1 MLLACVYA
9 LLRALLRLLLVRWR
23 WLTATDIELLVLQ
36 HERRLL
42 LRRTGGAVWEPGD
55 RLWLAALSRALPP
68 SQWHVLPVHPAT
80 LRRWHREL
88 IQRRWLAV
96 GRRREPGR
104 PPLAAELQALIV
116 RLAHENPRWGYVRI
130 KGELLKLGHGVSA
143 TAIRMTLR
151 RRGIPPA
158 PQRAGLTWPVF
169 LRAQAAAILASA
181 PVLGRAP
188 GTCLSTAWLLRA
200 VLGGHMA
207 ARDWDIARRIAVA
220 RRVPRAPPQLR
231 GPRSAATVG
240 APQGTARVSGV
251 WVSAAGGQRVPAEA
265 ERRTDAPSREGGAW
279 RRPSPSGSLPGGSWL
294 PPVRRWCTEPRI
306 RPWRAPWSAGYGA
319 AIPATGSGASARTG
333 GPRRADRADGVRA
346 RRPS

>member
-9 LLRALLRLLLVRWR
+9 VLRALLRLLLVRWR
-23 WLTATDIELLVLQ
+23 WLTATDIELLVLR
-36 HERRLL
+36 HERRSL
-42 LRRTGGAVWEPGD
+42 LRRTGGAVWQPGD

-88 IQRRWLAV
+88 SQRRRWLAV

-116 RLAHENPRWGYVRI
+116 RLARENPRWGYVRI

-169 LRAQAAAILASA
+169 LRAQAAAILVSA
-181 PVLGRAP
+181 PVLGRTL
-188 GTCLSTAWLLRA
+188 GTCLLTVWLLRA

-207 ARDWDIARRIAVA
+207 ARDGDIARRIAVA
-220 RRVPRAPPQLR
+220 RRVPRAPPQPR
-231 GPRSAATVG
+231 SPRSAATAG

-251 WVSAAGGQRVPAEA
+251 GVSAAGGQRVPAEA
-265 ERRTDAPSREGGAW
+265 ERRTEAPSWEGGAW
-279 RRPSPSGSLPGGSWL
+279 GRPGVGREVPVPGRSVAAGCRGRAPPAEAGHRVRADTGRVVTPRGGSAS
-294 PPVRRWCTEPRI
+294 
-306 RPWRAPWSAGYGA
+306 RPQ
-319 AIPATGSGASARTG
+319 T
-333 GPRRADRADGVRA
+333 RRAWPEEPDRLRA
-346 RRPS
+346 A

>member
-1 MLLACVYA
+1 
-9 LLRALLRLLLVRWR
+9 VRWR
-23 WLTATDIELLVLQ
+23 WLTATDIELLVLR

-55 RLWLAALSRALPP
+55 RLWLAALSRVLPP

-80 LRRWHREL
+80 LRRWHREV

-116 RLAHENPRWGYVRI
+116 RLARENPRWGYVRI

-169 LRAQAAAILASA
+169 LRAQAAGILASA
-181 PVLGRAP
+181 PAPGRAL
-188 GTCLSTAWLLRA
+188 GTCLLTVWLLRVA
-200 VLGGHMA
+200 LGGHA
-207 ARDWDIARRIAVA
+207 VSRDWGSARRIAVA
-220 RRVPRAPPQLR
+220 RRAPRPQLR
-231 GPRSAATVG
+231 GTRSAATAGTPPSTAHVSAVW
-240 APQGTARVSGV
+240 AP
-251 WVSAAGGQRVPAEA
+251 AAGGQRVPAE
-265 ERRTDAPSREGGAW
+265 EKRRTDAPSWQGVAW
-279 RRPSPSGSLPGGSWL
+279 RRPGVGRGVSGLGRSVAAGCRG
-294 PPVRRWCTEPRI
+294 
-306 RPWRAPWSAGYGA
+306 RAPPDEVGH
-319 AIPATGSGASARTG
+319 RV
-333 GPRRADRADGVRA
+333 RADTGLVAFPREGSASRPNELRAWPANPDWLRA
-346 RRPS
+346 A